1 MSIKAAPNST
11 DAKLVDRL
19 SCSRETSVI
28 RAALGYRNSLVWISL
43 ALVATTSML
52 AGCTPGSFIVTPISN
67 DRSIEEHI
75 VARESLLATQKIAL
89 IDVDGVLSNSRGS
102 SLLGGASD
110 NPVALFKE
118 KLDKAARDPHVAA
131 IVLRINSPG
140 GGVTA
145 SDLMYSELARFRET
159 TQRPIVA
166 SMLDTA
172 ASGGYY
178 IACAADRIFAMPT
191 TVTGSIG
198 VIMITPDLSQLM
210 NRVGVQANV
219 IKSGAMKDAGSPFR
233 EMTEADRALYQGM
246 INAMYE
252 RFLDVV
258 AKSRTGLSRERI
270 RELADGR
277 VYLGPAAK
285 ENGLI
290 DEIGGLP
297 EAIVSAKAAAKIA
310 DQPVTVVEYAVS
322 YAHRPNIYA
331 ETPAGAPQVN
341 MINLMLPDWLNG
353 PTAGFHY
360 LWSPS
365 W

>member
-1 MSIKAAPNST
+1 M
-11 DAKLVDRL
+11 L
-19 SCSRETSVI
+19 SF
-28 RAALGYRNSLVWISL
+28 
-43 ALVATTSML
+43 L
-52 AGCTPGSFIVTPISN
+52 AGCSPGSFVVTPISA
-67 DRSIEEHI
+67 DRALQEHV
-75 VARESLLATQKIAL
+75 VARESIWATHKIAL
-89 IDVDGVLSNSRGS
+89 IDVEGVLTNARGA
-102 SLLGGASD
+102 SLLGGTSD
-110 NPVALFKE
+110 NPVATFKE
-118 KLDKAARDPHVAA
+118 KLDKAARDPRVAA

-145 SDLMYSELARFRET
+145 SDLMYSELLRFRES
-159 TQRPIVA
+159 TQRPVVA

-198 VIMITPDLSQLM
+198 VIMITPDLSGLM
-210 NRVGVQANV
+210 SRVGVQANV

-233 EMTEADRALYQGM
+233 EMSEADRALYQSM

-252 RFLDVV
+252 RFVEVV
-258 AKSRTGLSRERI
+258 AKSRKDLSRERI

-277 VYLGPAAK
+277 VYLAPAAK
-285 ENGLI
+285 VNGLI

-297 EAIVSAKAAAKIA
+297 EALASAKTAAKLG
-310 DQPVTVVEYAVS
+310 DQPVIVVQYAVS

-331 ETPAGAPQVN
+331 ESPPAGPQVN
-341 MINLMLPDWLNG
+341 MVNVVLPDWLSG
-353 PTAGFHY
+353 VSAGFHY
-360 LWSPS
+360 LWSPG

>member
-1 MSIKAAPNST
+1 MLT
-11 DAKLVDRL
+11 R
-19 SCSRETSVI
+19 
-28 RAALGYRNSLVWISL
+28 RAARACHPRWHALSFFVGL
-43 ALVATTSML
+43 ALL
-52 AGCTPGSFIVTPISN
+52 AGCSPGSFVVTPISA
-67 DRSIEEHI
+67 DRALQEHVI
-75 VARESLLATQKIAL
+75 ARESIWATRKIAL
-89 IDVDGVLSNSRGS
+89 IDVDGVLTNTRGT
-102 SLLGGASD
+102 SLLGGSTD
-110 NPVALFKE
+110 NPVAQFKE
-118 KLDKAARDPHVAA
+118 KLDKAARDPSVAA

-145 SDLMYSELARFRET
+145 SDLMYSELMRFREAT
-159 TQRPIVA
+159 GRPIVA

-178 IACAADRIFAMPT
+178 IACAADRVFAMPT

-198 VIMITPDLSQLM
+198 VIMITPDLSGLM
-210 NRVGVQANV
+210 SRVGVQANV

-233 EMTEADRALYQGM
+233 EMSEDDRKLYQGM

-258 AKSRTGLSRERI
+258 AKSRKDLSRERI

-277 VYLGPAAK
+277 VYLAPAAK
-285 ENGLI
+285 EHGLI

-297 EAIVSAKAAAKIA
+297 EAIAGAKSAAKIG
-310 DQPVTVVEYAVS
+310 DQAVLVVEYAAS

-331 ETPAGAPQVN
+331 ESPTAAPQVN
-341 MINLMLPDWLNG
+341 MVNVTIPDWLG
-353 PTAGFHY
+353 GTTAGFHY
-360 LWSPS
+360 LWSPG